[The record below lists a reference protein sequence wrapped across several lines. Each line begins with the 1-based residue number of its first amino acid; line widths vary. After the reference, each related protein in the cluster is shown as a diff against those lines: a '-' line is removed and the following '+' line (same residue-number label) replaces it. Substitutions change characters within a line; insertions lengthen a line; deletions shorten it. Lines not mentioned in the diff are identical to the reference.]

1 MPEVVGLLSRN
12 CIRLISLLLL
22 PALLSCARS
31 DSDDRL
37 RGIVL
42 TGIPDLAQQGPDFG
56 LPGDGRALCAPVA
69 VSNSL
74 SWLAGGMNREEQIV
88 LVSRLAGPDYMDT
101 RVETG
106 TPLTGL
112 VRGLDK
118 YLKEEGY
125 RYRRLE
131 YTGWQR
137 VPRKYRAGEPLSLEW
152 LVHGLSR
159 RSAVWLNLGWY
170 ENAFPGYYRRRMGH
184 WVVLVGYQEGKL
196 IIQDP
201 GLWAGP
207 GVDPQ
212 VLEARVIRPLVLK
225 TSYRTIF
232 PAPVLIELK
241 GARSPNEKRAYI
253 DGALILELK

>member
-1 MPEVVGLLSRN
+1 MLSRN
-12 CIRLISLLLL
+12 CIHLISLLLL

-31 DSDDRL
+31 GSDDRL
-37 RGIVL
+37 PAIVL

-56 LPGDGRALCAPVA
+56 LPGNGHALCAPVA

-74 SWLAGGMNREEQIV
+74 SWLAGGMNRDEQLA
-88 LVSRLAGPDYMDT
+88 LVNRLAGPDYMGT

-106 TPLTGL
+106 TPLVEM
-112 VRGLDK
+112 VRGLEK
-118 YLKEEGY
+118 YLEETGY
-125 RYRRLE
+125 PYRRLE
-131 YTGWQR
+131 YTGWER
-137 VPRKYRAGEPLSLEW
+137 IPSKYRAREPLSLEW

-184 WVVLVGYQEGKL
+184 WVVLVGYQDGKL
-196 IIQDP
+196 IIHDP
-201 GLWAGP
+201 GPWAGP

-212 VLEARVIRPLVLK
+212 VLEARTIRPLVLK
-225 TSYRTIF
+225 TSYQTIF

-253 DGALILELK
+253 DGALILELE